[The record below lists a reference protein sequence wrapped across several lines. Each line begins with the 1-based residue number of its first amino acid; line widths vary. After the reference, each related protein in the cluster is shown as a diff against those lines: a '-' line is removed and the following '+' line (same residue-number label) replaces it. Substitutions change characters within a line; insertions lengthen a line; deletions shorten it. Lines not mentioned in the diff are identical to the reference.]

1 MYIEV
6 GKIICYIVKK
16 CDTDTEKDDKCITK
30 KSKMSRKNNE
40 FDTSCNS
47 NIIYIIWGKIKFTIK

>member
-16 CDTDTEKDDKCITK
+16 CDTDTEKDDKCLTK
-30 KSKMSRKNNE
+30 NK
-40 FDTSCNS
+40 
-47 NIIYIIWGKIKFTIK
+47 